1 MGITIYTKIPKE
13 NLPTFL
19 TLVMVGIMVA
29 VKENQTAAVKVD
41 SLVVHSVAWWARQLV
56 GRRGD
61 LLDLWRDDWW
71 AERWADRMV
80 VWWAQKSAGLKVQQ
94 MVELSVVKTA
104 LAKAD

>member
-1 MGITIYTKIPKE
+1 MVG
-13 NLPTFL
+13 
-19 TLVMVGIMVA
+19 VMVALKETQTVA
-29 VKENQTAAVKVD
+29 VKAD
-41 SLVVHSVAWWARQLV
+41 SSVVRSVAWWARHSV

-71 AERWADRMV
+71 AERWAERMV
-80 VWWAQKSAGLKVQQ
+80 VWWARKSAGLKVQK